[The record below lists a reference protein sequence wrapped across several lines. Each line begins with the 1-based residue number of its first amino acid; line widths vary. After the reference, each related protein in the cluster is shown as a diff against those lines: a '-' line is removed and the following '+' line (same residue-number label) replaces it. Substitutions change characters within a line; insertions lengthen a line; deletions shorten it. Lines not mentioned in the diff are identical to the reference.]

1 MRIALPALVASML
14 LGTLSAAAQS
24 GSAARDAGVPANPFA
39 SNYPSPPV
47 ETATER
53 RPRRTVRAGR
63 PVRR

>member
-1 MRIALPALVASML
+1 MRFMLPALVASL
-14 LGTLSAAAQS
+14 LVGTLGAAAQS

-47 ETATER
+47 EPVTER
-53 RPRRTVRAGR
+53 RPRRTVRATR